1 MSAAAGL
8 LIRHPVRSRIALVA
22 VLLLL
27 AASVPQLGSSF
38 LVSLALNALIFGLL
52 AMSLDLLGGYT
63 GLVSLGQASFLGVG
77 AYGIAFGLRHG
88 LDPIGSMGLAMAAVA
103 FTALLFGLVAVR
115 VGGITFVILTLAL
128 GQIVWGLAFRWV
140 TVSGG
145 DNGLPVP
152 DRPTL
157 GPLDLNDPAAYYYFV
172 LVVFAVSAAILWT
185 IVRSPFGLSL
195 RGIQDNEPRMRTLG
209 YNVWLH
215 KYLAFVISA
224 LFAGVAGMLFAF
236 FNNYVSPTAIDF
248 SHNGTIVLM
257 AVLGGLG
264 TLWGPVLGA
273 VIIVF
278 LQQYLS
284 IYVTRWLTVQ
294 GVIFVLTVIFARQG
308 LWGLFTSL
316 VRWLAARA
324 PQPIEIAPVQTTQL
338 EAYEDEMAG
347 GAGR

>member
-1 MSAAAGL
+1 MAAAAGL
-8 LIRHPVRSRIALVA
+8 LVRHPVRSRIAIVA

-27 AASVPQLGSSF
+27 AAAVPQVGSSF
-38 LVSLALNALIFGLL
+38 LISLALNALIFGLL

-88 LDPIGSMGLAMAAVA
+88 LDPIGSMGLALVAVA

-140 TVSGG
+140 SVSGG

-157 GPLDLNDPAAYYYFV
+157 GPLDLNDATAYYYFV

-294 GVIFVLTVIFARQG
+294 GVIFVLTVIFARHG

-316 VRWLAARA
+316 ARWLAARA
-324 PQPIEIAPVQTTQL
+324 SQTIEVTPVQPAQL
-338 EAYEDEMAG
+338 EAYKDEMAG